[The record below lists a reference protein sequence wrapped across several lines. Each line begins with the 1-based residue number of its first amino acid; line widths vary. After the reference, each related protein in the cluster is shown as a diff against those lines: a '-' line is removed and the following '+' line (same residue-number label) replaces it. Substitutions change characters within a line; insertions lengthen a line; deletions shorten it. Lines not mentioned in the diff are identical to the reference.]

1 MAGACY
7 GWPQLLKEGDEVMIT
22 RKKKD
27 ILYEN
32 IRDDRKYVLGK
43 DKHNWVWGNGTLQ
56 QTPEDILSKR
66 DTCYYTSM
74 ESMFVNLL
82 EKRFR
87 EHVTKFTLVNFKES
101 LSKATQEVRELAKEL
116 DKVNWGVLDRGD
128 YCPKC
133 SSTIKRRSNAN
144 K

>member
-1 MAGACY
+1 MG
-7 GWPQLLKEGDEVMIT
+7 T

-32 IRDDRKYVLGK
+32 IIDGRKYALGK
-43 DKHNWVWGNGTLQ
+43 DRHNWVWGNGTPQ
-56 QTPEDILSKR
+56 QTTESILSKK

-87 EHVTKFTLVNFKES
+87 EHVTKFTLENFKES

-116 DKVNWGVLDRGD
+116 DKVNWGTLDRGA

-133 SSTIKRRSNAN
+133 SSTIKRR

>member
-1 MAGACY
+1 M
-7 GWPQLLKEGDEVMIT
+7 VT

-32 IRDDRKYVLGK
+32 IRDDRKYVMGK

-56 QTPEDILSKR
+56 QTPEDILSETN
-66 DTCYYTSM
+66 TCYYTSM

-87 EHVTKFTLVNFKES
+87 EHVTKFTLANFKES
-101 LSKATQEVRELAKEL
+101 LSKATQDVRELGKEL
-116 DKVNWGVLDRGD
+116 DKVNWGSLDRGA
-128 YCPKC
+128 YCSKC
-133 SSTIKRRSNAN
+133 NSTIKEMHNGT